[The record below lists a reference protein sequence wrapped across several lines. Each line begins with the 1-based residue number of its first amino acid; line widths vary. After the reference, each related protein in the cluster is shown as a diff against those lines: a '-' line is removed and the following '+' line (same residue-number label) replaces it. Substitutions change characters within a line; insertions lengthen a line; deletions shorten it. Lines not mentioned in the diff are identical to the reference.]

1 MGIDVKKSGLK
12 IGTPSA
18 DRHSAD
24 FVFGTCG
31 RHLAFFCP
39 PLLLD
44 FIIAFFGICYKK
56 KVVGSTTK
64 LKSKLHI
71 AISTRL
77 QIEVDLH
84 IAISTHL
91 QIEVDSIIKSKK
103 NCFQKMASCLYHSC
117 QKVIFATWS

>member
-1 MGIDVKKSGLK
+1 MQGVREKTLIC
-12 IGTPSA
+12 
-18 DRHSAD
+18 
-24 FVFGTCG
+24 FFGTCVG
-31 RHLAFFCP
+31 GTWPVFFLT
-39 PLLLD
+39 LLLD
-44 FIIAFFGICYKK
+44 FIIAFFEDFGICYKK
-56 KVVGSTTK
+56 KIGGSTTK

-71 AISTRL
+71 AISTHL
-77 QIEVDLH
+77 QIEVDLI